1 MFDKAMDML
10 EAELI
15 TRENEYAAMGQYNR
29 ATGIREALDLL
40 TMIQTRE
47 FDAFADEAMSKRA
60 KAMAEELMEKRGY

>member
-15 TRENEYAAMGQYNR
+15 TRKNEYSHMGQYSK
-29 ATGIREALDLL
+29 ASGVQEVLDLL
-40 TMIQTRE
+40 RMIQTRE
-47 FDAFADEAMSKRA
+47 FDAFAEEATSKRA